1 MSEIIRS
8 LERDLNDFG
17 DALHL
22 IGGDRLADRHPGE
35 HAGNFGAGA
44 MAVPAT
50 PEAAAAV
57 VRWCIKNDVP
67 VVPQGGRTGLVGGGV
82 SRPGELI
89 LSTAR
94 LDRIEA
100 IDPLARTVTVGAG
113 VTLQALQEATAEAGL
128 IPGIDIAARGSA
140 TIGGMIATNA
150 GGILAFR
157 NGVMRHQVLGI
168 EAVMP
173 DGNLFCDLTRVLK
186 VSAGPDIKQLLIGS
200 EGAYG
205 FVTRAVLKLESFN
218 PMRATALVGVPDATA
233 ALALIAQFRGRPAL
247 QLEGAELMW
256 QRYLCDSAAEKGFD
270 LGWLEADT
278 PAILL
283 MEVSAGSEAEAR
295 AALEDGL
302 AALWEEHGLT
312 CGIVAAS
319 LDQARRFWALRED
332 GEFMYRHFPAAPSF
346 DVSVPPG
353 ALDGYVAGLRQRLK
367 AVDPGLDAYVYGHI
381 ADGNLHISVIGNGYS
396 APGSKEPIEN
406 AVYAGIA
413 ELGGSFSAE
422 HGVGTEKRRAYL
434 SYGNASRRAV
444 AQAIKAALDP
454 KNLFNPG
461 KVPYRTDTPRT

>member
-8 LERDLNDFG
+8 LQRDLNHFG
-17 DALHL
+17 EDLHL
-22 IGGDRLADRHPGE
+22 IGSERLGERHPGE
-35 HAGNFGAGA
+35 HRDNLGAGV
-44 MAVPAT
+44 MAEPTT

-57 VRWCIKNDVP
+57 VRWCFEHTVP
-67 VVPQGGRTGLVGGGV
+67 IVPQGGRTGLVGGGI
-82 SRPGELI
+82 SRPGDLI

-94 LDRIEA
+94 LNRIEA
-100 IDPLARTVTVGAG
+100 IDSLARTVTVGAG
-113 VTLQALQEATAEAGL
+113 VTLQALQEAMAEVGL
-128 IPGIDIAARGSA
+128 VPGIDLAARGSA

-173 DGNLFCDLTRVLK
+173 DGTLFSDLTRVLK

-218 PMRATALVGVPDATA
+218 PMRATALVGVRDATS
-233 ALALIAQFRGRPAL
+233 ALAVIAHFRSQPAL

-256 QRYLCDSAAEKGFD
+256 QRYLRDSAADKGFD
-270 LGWLEADT
+270 LDWLEDDT

-295 AALEDGL
+295 EALEEGL
-302 AALWEEHGLT
+302 AGLWEEQGLT
-312 CGIVAAS
+312 SGIVAAS

-332 GEFMYRHFPAAPSF
+332 GDFMYRHFPAAPSY

-353 ALDGYVAGLRQRLK
+353 SLDEYVAGLRSRLK
-367 AVDPGLDAYVYGHI
+367 AINARFDAYVYGHV
-381 ADGNLHISVIGNGYS
+381 ADGNLHISVIGDGV
-396 APGSKEPIEN
+396 AGAAFKEPIED
-406 AVYAGIA
+406 AVYSGVA
-413 ELGGSFSAE
+413 ERGGSFSAE

-434 SYGNASRRAV
+434 TYGNPARRAV

-461 KVPYRTDTPRT
+461 KVPYRGD

>member
-1 MSEIIRS
+1 MTEIIRS
-8 LERDLNDFG
+8 LQRDLNDFG
-17 DALHL
+17 ENLHL
-22 IGGDRLADRHPGE
+22 VGSERLANRHPGE
-35 HAGNFGAGA
+35 HRDNFGAGVLA
-44 MAVPAT
+44 EPAT

-57 VRWCIKNDVP
+57 VRWCLENDVP
-67 VVPQGGRTGLVGGGV
+67 IVPQGGRTGLVGGGI

-94 LDRIEA
+94 LNRIEA

-113 VTLQALQEATAEAGL
+113 VTLQALQEATAEVSL
-128 IPGIDIAARGSA
+128 IPGIDLAARGSA

-173 DGNLFCDLTRVLK
+173 DGTLFSDLTRVLK
-186 VSAGPDIKQLLIGS
+186 VSAGPDIKQLLIGA

-218 PMRATALVGVPDATA
+218 PMRATALVGLRDANS
-233 ALALIAQFRGRPAL
+233 ALALIAHFRAQPAL

-256 QRYLCDSAAEKGFD
+256 QRYLRDSAGDKGFD
-270 LGWLEADT
+270 LGWLEDDT

-283 MEVSAGSEAEAR
+283 MEVSAESEEQAR
-295 AALEDGL
+295 EALEEGL
-302 AALWEEHGLT
+302 AGLWEEHGLT
-312 CGIVAAS
+312 SGIVAAS

-332 GEFMYRHFPAAPSF
+332 GDFMYRHFPAAPSY

-353 ALDGYVAGLRQRLK
+353 SLDDYVAGLRARLK
-367 AVDPGLDAYVYGHI
+367 AIDPGFDAYVYGHI
-381 ADGNLHISVIGNGYS
+381 ADGNLHLSAIGEGVT
-396 APGSKEPIEN
+396 APALKALIED
-406 AVYAGIA
+406 AVYTGVA
-413 ELGGSFSAE
+413 EFGGSFSAE

-434 SYGNASRRAV
+434 TYGNPARRAV

-461 KVPYRTDTPRT
+461 KVPYRAD